1 MKKQIIFKCLMFWTL
16 FLTATYIVSA
26 QEKTPNEQDK
36 NLLVER
42 VAKVAK
48 ERDKI
53 KVSGKSTSRKDGY
66 VDSLMTLKRGSVA
79 ANTQI
84 YEFADSN
91 AASEFIKT
99 MFLNA
104 PPLAVSVNF
113 VRLTNLGD
121 EAYLRSSPSS
131 PYKQIILRTSANVV
145 VIDSSRI
152 DVARYFAKYF
162 VDEAAKR
169 EKGL

>member
-1 MKKQIIFKCLMFWTL
+1 MKKQIVFKCLMFWTL
-16 FLTATYIVSA
+16 FLTATYVSSA
-26 QEKTPNEQDK
+26 QQKSSDEQDK

-42 VAKVAK
+42 VAKVVK
-48 ERDKI
+48 ERDKV
-53 KVSGKSTSRKDGY
+53 KVSGKITSRKYGY
-66 VDSLMTLKRGSVA
+66 VDSLMTLRRGSTA

-104 PPLAVSVNF
+104 PPLAVSVNY

-121 EAYLRSSPSS
+121 EAYLASSSVSS
-131 PYKQIILRTSANVV
+131 NKQIILRTAANVV
-145 VIDSSRI
+145 VINSNRP